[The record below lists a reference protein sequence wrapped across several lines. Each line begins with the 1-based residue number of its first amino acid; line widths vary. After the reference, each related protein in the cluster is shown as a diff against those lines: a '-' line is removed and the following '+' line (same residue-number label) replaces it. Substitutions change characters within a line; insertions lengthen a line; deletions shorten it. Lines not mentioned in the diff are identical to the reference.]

1 MPKIN
6 FTLKKAASK
15 NPKIDLKFTNK
26 LLLYC
31 GFHYICS
38 HFKTLMKKKLKVG
51 FWEFIARVVLKN
63 RIAILGLIFLIT
75 LFLGLQWKNIRFSFT
90 EANLLPDNNIVNT
103 EYNSF
108 LDKFGEEGNL
118 IVVGVKDDA
127 FFTPK
132 VFSAWNKLMSE
143 FKSQKEIDLV
153 VSVSDLKKLQKNEA
167 IESFELVPF
176 VDQSKTANQAYLDS
190 IKKDLFE
197 KMPFYEG
204 LLFNNKGTIRSAI
217 YMDKKIVNTA
227 ARKDYILN
235 DFIPKIEAFEKETGV
250 DLRVSGMPY
259 IRTLNAKSI
268 TDEISLF
275 IGASLFITSLIFFF
289 FFRSFRATLIS
300 MIIVI
305 IGVMWTFGLLGLFH
319 YEITVL
325 TAIVPS
331 LVIVIGIPNCIFLT
345 NKYQQE
351 FRAHGNKARAL
362 QRVITKVGTATLMT
376 NLTTAAGFAT
386 FIITQSELLKEFGI
400 ISSLS
405 IIALFF
411 LCLIV
416 IPIYYSYQPVPKAK
430 HLEHLSRNYTKV
442 FITWI
447 EKTVKYNRRYVYAVA
462 IFLFLISS
470 IGALKIKTSGSLIED
485 MPKKTGFF
493 QDILFFEKEF
503 NGVMP
508 LEITVDTERKKGVM
522 KLSTM
527 KKMDELQKTIEEI
540 PELSK
545 PISIL
550 NLVKY
555 SKQAYY
561 NGNPDYYE
569 LPTSQEQSF
578 ILGYAKNGTKGS
590 KENIMKSYVDST
602 GQVARITTFMKDIG
616 TGNMSKI
623 EDKLWSK
630 INTIF
635 PKDRYKVVMTGKALV
650 FEKGTKYLLDNLVSS
665 LLFAVFL
672 ISLLMVFMFRSFKMV
687 VVSLIPNLLP
697 LMITAGLMGYF
708 GIPLKPSTILVF
720 SIAFGL
726 SVDDTIHFLAQYRQE
741 LTQNNWKIKKSVFAT
756 IKESGISMFY
766 TSVVLFAG
774 FSVFML
780 SDFGGTVAL
789 GGLVAITLAFGMLS
803 NLMLL
808 PCLVLTLNK
817 SLANEQEFIE
827 PKIDVLDHL
836 DELEENN

>member
-1 MPKIN
+1 
-6 FTLKKAASK
+6 
-15 NPKIDLKFTNK
+15 
-26 LLLYC
+26 
-31 GFHYICS
+31 
-38 HFKTLMKKKLKVG
+38 MKKKLKVD
-51 FWEFIARVVLKN
+51 FWALIARIVLKN
-63 RIAILGLIFLIT
+63 RIVILSVIVLITIFLA
-75 LFLGLQWKNIRFSFT
+75 LQWKNIRFSFT
-90 EANLLPDNNIVNT
+90 EANLLPDNHIVNK
-103 EYNSF
+103 EYNAF
-108 LDKFGEEGNL
+108 LDMFGEEGND
-118 IVVGVKDDA
+118 I
-127 FFTPK
+127 
-132 VFSAWNKLMSE
+132 
-143 FKSQKEIDLV
+143 KSHKEIDLI
-153 VSVSDLKKLQKNEA
+153 VSISDLKKLQKNETLQT
-167 IESFELVPF
+167 FELVPF
-176 VDQSKTANQAYLDS
+176 VDQSKTINQEYLTS
-190 IKKDLFE
+190 IKKELFE

-204 LLFNNKGTIRSAI
+204 LLFNKKNGTIRSAI
-217 YMDKKIVNTA
+217 YLDKDIVNTPQ
-227 ARKDYILN
+227 RRDYILN
-235 DFIPKIEAFEKETGV
+235 DFIPKIEAFEKETGI

-275 IGASLFITSLIFFF
+275 IGASLLVTSLIFFF

-300 MIIVI
+300 IVI
-305 IGVMWTFGLLGLFH
+305 VVIGVMWTFGLLGLFH
-319 YEITVL
+319 FEITVL
-325 TAIVPS
+325 TALVPS

-351 FRAHGNKARAL
+351 FISHGNKARAL

-386 FIITQSELLKEFGI
+386 FIITQSELLREFGI

-411 LCLIV
+411 LCLII
-416 IPIYYSYQPVPKAK
+416 IPIYYSYQPIPKKK
-430 HLEHLSRNYTKV
+430 HLEHLSRNYTRV
-442 FITWI
+442 FMTWI

-462 IFLFLISS
+462 IFLFLIST
-470 IGALKIKTSGSLIED
+470 IGAFKIKTSGSLIED
-485 MPKKTGFF
+485 MPKNTGFF

-503 NGVMP
+503 EGIMP
-508 LEITVDTERKKGVM
+508 LEITIDTKRKKGVM
-522 KLSTM
+522 KLSTL
-527 KKMDELQKTIEEI
+527 KKMDELEKTIEEI

-561 NGNPDYYE
+561 NGNPEYYD

-578 ILGYAKNGTKGS
+578 ILSYAKNATKNNQN
-590 KENIMKSYVDST
+590 NIMKSYVDST
-602 GQVARITTFMKDIG
+602 GQVARITTFMRDIA
-616 TGNMSKI
+616 TGNMAKI
-623 EDKLWSK
+623 ETKLWTK
-630 INTIF
+630 INKVF
-635 PKDRYKVVMTGKALV
+635 PADRYKVVMTGKALV
-650 FEKGTKYLLDNLVSS
+650 FEKGTKYLLDNLVTS
-665 LLFAVFL
+665 LLFAVLL

-741 LTQNNWKIKKSVFAT
+741 LTNNNWKIKKSVFAT

-789 GGLVAITLAFGMLS
+789 GGLVAVTLIFGMLS

-817 SLANEQEFIE
+817 SLANKQEFIE
-827 PKIDVLDHL
+827 PKIDVLSNL
-836 DELEENN
+836 DEK

>member
-1 MPKIN
+1 
-6 FTLKKAASK
+6 
-15 NPKIDLKFTNK
+15 
-26 LLLYC
+26 
-31 GFHYICS
+31 
-38 HFKTLMKKKLKVG
+38 MKKILKVG
-51 FWEFIARVVLKN
+51 FWELVARIVLKN
-63 RIAILGLIFLIT
+63 RIVILGLILIIT

-90 EANLLPDNNIVNT
+90 EANLLPDNDIVNT
-103 EYNSF
+103 EYNAF
-108 LDKFGEEGNL
+108 LKEFGEEGNL
-118 IVVGVKDDA
+118 IVVGVKDDKI
-127 FFTPK
+127 FTPK
-132 VFSAWNKLMSE
+132 VFIAWNKLMAD

-153 VSVSDLKKLQKNEA
+153 VSVSDLKKLQKDEA
-167 IESFELVPF
+167 KQKFELVPF
-176 VDQSKTANQAYLDS
+176 VDQNKIGNPIYLDT
-190 IKKDLFE
+190 IKKNLFT

-204 LLFNNKGTIRSAI
+204 LLFNKQGTIRSAI
-217 YMDKKIVNTA
+217 YMDKKIVNTV
-227 ARKDYILN
+227 ARKDFILKN
-235 DFIPKIEAFEKETGV
+235 FIPKIQAFEKETGV

-268 TDEISLF
+268 TDEISVF
-275 IGASLFITSLIFFF
+275 IGASLLVTSLIFFF

-300 MIIVI
+300 MVIVV
-305 IGVMWTFGLLGLFH
+305 IGVMWTFGLLGLLN

-386 FIITQSELLKEFGI
+386 FIITNSELLKEFGI
-400 ISSLS
+400 VSSLS
-405 IIALFF
+405 IVSLFF
-411 LCLIV
+411 LCLII
-416 IPIYYSYQPVPKAK
+416 IPIYYSYQPVPKEK
-430 HLEHLSRNYTKV
+430 HLAHLDRNYTKK
-442 FITWI
+442 FMTWI
-447 EKTVKYNRRYVYAVA
+447 EKTVKHNRTYVYLVA
-462 IFLFLISS
+462 SLLLVISIF
-470 IGALKIKTSGSLIED
+470 GALQIKTSGSLIED
-485 MPKKTGFF
+485 MPKKTGFYE
-493 QDILFFEKEF
+493 DILFFEKEF

-522 KLSTM
+522 RLPVL
-527 KKMDELQKTIEEI
+527 KKMDELQTAIEEI
-540 PELSK
+540 PELAK

-561 NGNPDYYE
+561 NGNPEYYD
-569 LPTSQEQSF
+569 LLTSQEQAF
-578 ILGYAKNGTKGS
+578 ILSYAKNGVKKG
-590 KENIMKSYVDST
+590 KENLMKSYVDST
-602 GQVARITTFMKDIG
+602 EQVARITTFMKDIG

-623 EDKLWSK
+623 ENKLWSK

-635 PKDRYKVVMTGKALV
+635 PKDKYKVVMTGKALV
-650 FEKGTKYLLDNLVSS
+650 FEKGTKYLLDNLVTS
-665 LLFAVFL
+665 LLFAIFL

-687 VVSLIPNLLP
+687 VVSLIPNILP

-741 LTQNNWKIKKSVFAT
+741 LTKNNWKIKKSVYAT
-756 IKESGISMFY
+756 LKEAGVSMFY

-774 FSVFML
+774 FSVFMV

-789 GGLVAITLAFGMLS
+789 GGLIAITLAFGMLS

-817 SLANEQEFIE
+817 TLANEQEFKE
-827 PKIDVLDHL
+827 PKITVL
-836 DELEENN
+836 NNPHEIDDK